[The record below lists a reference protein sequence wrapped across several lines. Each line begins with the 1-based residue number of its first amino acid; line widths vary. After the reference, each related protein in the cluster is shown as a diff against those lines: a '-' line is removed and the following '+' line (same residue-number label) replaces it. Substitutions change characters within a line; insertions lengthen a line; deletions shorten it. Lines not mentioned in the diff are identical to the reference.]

1 MKYKDINDYYLVD
14 MICESDDVSYDT
26 LFNKYR
32 PLIRNVAYKFYN
44 QYRDFGYEYEDF
56 IQEANVG
63 FYKAL
68 KYFNANK
75 DVLFYS
81 FLSLCITRQLISF
94 VNKISLHQSNYIL
107 LSNDEYDF
115 DVLFRDDFEFLKS
128 YDIDCLIKEV
138 IYDSPLDYSCVF
150 ELKINNFTYWEIQEL
165 LDMNFSQAEY
175 RYRKMRLLLKSK
187 IENYLDKK
195 TY

>member
-1 MKYKDINDYYLVD
+1 M
-14 MICESDDVSYDT
+14 
-26 LFNKYR
+26 NK
-32 PLIRNVAYKFYN
+32 PKHKLLKSSHH
-44 QYRDFGYEYEDF
+44 QDF
-56 IQEANVG
+56 

-187 IENYLDKK
+187 LENYLDKK

>member
-63 FYKAL
+63 FYKSL

>member
-63 FYKAL
+63 FYKSL

-187 IENYLDKK
+187 LENYLDKK

>member
-1 MKYKDINDYYLVD
+1 MA
-14 MICESDDVSYDT
+14 

-32 PLIRNVAYKFYN
+32 PLIRNIAYKFYN

-128 YDIDCLIKEV
+128 YDIDCIIKEV

-187 IENYLDKK
+187 LENYLDKK

>member
-138 IYDSPLDYSCVF
+138 IYDGPLDYSCVF

-187 IENYLDKK
+187 LENYLDKK

>member
-63 FYKAL
+63 SYKAL

>member
-44 QYRDFGYEYEDF
+44 QYRDFGYEYEDI

-187 IENYLDKK
+187 LENYLDKK